1 MGRVSLRDRDFYRA
15 RPPMREKPRRRWL
28 SFRLRTLLVAIAATS
43 MLLPWAGCRSKEP
56 PVMPSRLGGDGFPL
70 GPMTLGGHDYVYS
83 AGQESGAAKEAVKAK
98 AEKERDADATPAQ
111 P

>member
-1 MGRVSLRDRDFYRA
+1 
-15 RPPMREKPRRRWL
+15 
-28 SFRLRTLLVAIAATS
+28 
-43 MLLPWAGCRSKEP
+43 
-56 PVMPSRLGGDGFPL
+56 
-70 GPMTLGGHDYVYS
+70 MTLGGHDYVYS